1 MTPRRPDRRTALL
14 AGTLVAVAVAAALV
28 YVVVRFASENPEEAN
43 LGPSVFRFD
52 AGRLSAEIA
61 QNGPSLFKDPLR
73 TEPGREVYVQHL
85 GHDPA
90 TGWSAIRAYASRV
103 SLDCLL
109 RWDRAGRRF
118 VDPCTKVTYPP
129 DGKGLVTYPATVE
142 GGTVTV
148 DLRPAA
154 RRPA

>member
-1 MTPRRPDRRTALL
+1 M
-14 AGTLVAVAVAAALV
+14 AVAVAAAAVLTFF
-28 YVVVRFASENPEEAN
+28 VVRFASENPEEAN
-43 LGPSVFRFD
+43 LGPSVFQFD
-52 AGRLSAEIA
+52 ADRLSAEIA
-61 QNGPSLFKDPLR
+61 ENGPSLFKDPLR

-85 GHDPA
+85 GQDPA

-109 RWDRAGRRF
+109 RWDRASRRF
-118 VDPCTKVTYPP
+118 VDPCTQATYPP
-129 DGKGLVTYPATVE
+129 DGRGLVTYPATVA